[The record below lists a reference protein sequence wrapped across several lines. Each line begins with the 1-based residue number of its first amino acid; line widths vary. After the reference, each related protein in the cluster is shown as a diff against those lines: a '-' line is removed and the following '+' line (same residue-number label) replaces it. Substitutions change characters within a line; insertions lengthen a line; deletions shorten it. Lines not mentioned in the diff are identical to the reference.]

1 MAVTN
6 QDSGELTA
14 KQMFMLLWE
23 TRQFDTRIIAER
35 ISNVIDRH
43 RSLKRSA
50 FAALQAKGENPYDH
64 LPDGEQFCKNVR
76 DEGWKEQ
83 LRVVMNT
90 KTGRIRVVEKKP
102 TLRKNEVIV
111 FGVRVWQQREW
122 APRGRRSRVMVK
134 CILTYPST
142 TSISGVRSDNCETFL
157 TGTNNSFE
165 VRSISLSLDRML
177 RKWSNNIDA

>member
-23 TRQFDTRIIAER
+23 THQFDTRIIAER

-50 FAALQAKGENPYDH
+50 FAALQAKGENPYYH

-142 TSISGVRSDNCETFL
+142 TSISGVRSVNCETFL

-165 VRSISLSLDRML
+165 VRSISQSLDWML